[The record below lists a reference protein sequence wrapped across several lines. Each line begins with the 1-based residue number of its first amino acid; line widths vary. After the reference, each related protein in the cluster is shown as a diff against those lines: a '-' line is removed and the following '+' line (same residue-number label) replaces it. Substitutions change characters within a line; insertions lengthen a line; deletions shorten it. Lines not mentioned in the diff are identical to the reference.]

1 MNLTLEKERI
11 KKEIDL
17 IDDIQII
24 KAIKKLLAEYDE
36 EDIPGGMVNEPAIT
50 DEEMAIPGG
59 RKPSKTQLKKWLE
72 NEDDEF
78 MTGKEALAYSLKVF
92 KETKAKEKKK

>member
-1 MNLTLEKERI
+1 MNLTLEKEKI

-17 IDDIQII
+17 IDDIHLI
-24 KAIKKLLAEYDE
+24 KAIKKLLAEYDV
-36 EDIPGGMVNEPAIT
+36 EDMPEGMVNEPTIT

-59 RKPSKTQLKKWLE
+59 RKPSKAQLKKWLE

-78 MTGKEALAYSLKVF
+78 MTGKEALAHSLKVF
-92 KETKAKEKKK
+92 EETKAKGKKK